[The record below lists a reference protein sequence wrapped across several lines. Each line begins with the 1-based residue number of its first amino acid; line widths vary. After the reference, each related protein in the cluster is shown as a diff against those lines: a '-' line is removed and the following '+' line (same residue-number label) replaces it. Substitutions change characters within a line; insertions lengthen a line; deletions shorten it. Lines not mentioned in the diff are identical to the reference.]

1 MVRTGQARNLP
12 KIHTSNYCVA
22 YLDVL
27 GAENYMKGDLA
38 DKFLNDLNSIYFDAI
53 NDISFTNYVTQK
65 DIQVKIFS
73 DNILLAIEI
82 KENDDLRKDK
92 IEKIINL
99 TGNIFNNALYH
110 AYLMR
115 GAMTEGPFYKNK
127 NNDIFVYGK
136 ALIDAV
142 DMEEKLAIYPRV
154 LTQRSIQETL
164 PQYFEECADGCL
176 ILNNFIFESLLSPD
190 VYKHNLITMY
200 KKCSDKKVKQKIMW
214 IISFFNSY
222 YVHSITNV
230 QITKE
235 DLIKAT
241 RKEVQNV

>member
-38 DKFLNDLNSIYFDAI
+38 DKFLNDLNFIYFDAI

-65 DIQVKIFS
+65 DILVKIFS
-73 DNILLAIEI
+73 DNILLGIQI
-82 KENDDLRKDK
+82 NENDDLRKDK
-92 IEKIINL
+92 IEKILNIA
-99 TGNIFNNALYH
+99 GNIFNNALYH
-110 AYLMR
+110 GYLLR
-115 GAMTEGPFYKNK
+115 GAITEGPFYKDD
-127 NNDIFVYGK
+127 NNIFVYGK

-142 DMEEKLAIYPRV
+142 EIEEELAIYPRV
-154 LTQRSIQETL
+154 VAQKSIQETL
-164 PQYFEECADGCL
+164 PQYFEECADGNF
-176 ILNNFIFESLLSPD
+176 ILQNFIFHPGFPEIYKQNLLE
-190 VYKHNLITMY
+190 IY
-200 KKCSDKKVKQKIMW
+200 KKSYKNEKVKQKIMW
-214 IISFFNSY
+214 IISLFNSY

-241 RKEVQNV
+241 RKAV

>member
-65 DIQVKIFS
+65 DILVKIFS
-73 DNILLAIEI
+73 DNILLGIQI
-82 KENDDLRKDK
+82 NENDDLRKDK
-92 IEKIINL
+92 IEKILNIA
-99 TGNIFNNALYH
+99 GNIFNNALYH
-110 AYLMR
+110 GYLLR
-115 GAMTEGPFYKNK
+115 GAITEGPFYKDD
-127 NNDIFVYGK
+127 NNIFVYGK

-142 DMEEKLAIYPRV
+142 EIEEELAIYPRV
-154 LTQRSIQETL
+154 VAQKSIQETL
-164 PQYFEECADGCL
+164 PQYFEECADGNF
-176 ILNNFIFESLLSPD
+176 ILQNFIFHPGFPEIYKQNLLE
-190 VYKHNLITMY
+190 IY
-200 KKCSDKKVKQKIMW
+200 KKSYKNEKVKQKIMW

-241 RKEVQNV
+241 RKEV

>member
-73 DNILLAIEI
+73 DNILLGIQI
-82 KENDDLRKDK
+82 NENDGLRKDK
-92 IEKIINL
+92 IEKILNIA
-99 TGNIFNNALYH
+99 GNIFNNALYH
-110 AYLMR
+110 GYLLR
-115 GAMTEGPFYKNK
+115 GAITEGPFYKDD
-127 NNDIFVYGK
+127 NNIFVYGK

-142 DMEEKLAIYPRV
+142 EIEEELAIYPRV
-154 LTQRSIQETL
+154 VAQKSIQETL
-164 PQYFEECADGCL
+164 PQYFEECADGNF
-176 ILNNFIFESLLSPD
+176 ILQNFIFHPGFPEIYKQNLLE
-190 VYKHNLITMY
+190 IY
-200 KKCSDKKVKQKIMW
+200 KKSYKNEKVKQKIMW

-235 DLIKAT
+235 DLIKAA

>member
-27 GAENYMKGDLA
+27 GAKNYMKGDLA

-73 DNILLAIEI
+73 DNILLGIQI
-82 KENDDLRKDK
+82 NENDGLRKDK
-92 IEKIINL
+92 IEKILNI
-99 TGNIFNNALYH
+99 TGNIFNNALNH
-110 AYLMR
+110 GYLLR
-115 GAMTEGPFYKNK
+115 GAITEGPFYKDD
-127 NNDIFVYGK
+127 NNIFIYGK

-142 DMEEKLAIYPRV
+142 EIEEELAIYPRV
-154 LTQRSIQETL
+154 VAQKSIQETL
-164 PQYFEECADGCL
+164 PQYFEECVDGNF
-176 ILNNFIFESLLSPD
+176 ILQNFIFHPGLPEIYKQNLLE
-190 VYKHNLITMY
+190 IY
-200 KKCSDKKVKQKIMW
+200 KKSYKNEKVKQKIMW

-241 RKEVQNV
+241 RKGVQNV

>member
-65 DIQVKIFS
+65 DILVKIFS
-73 DNILLAIEI
+73 DNILLGIQI
-82 KENDDLRKDK
+82 NENDDLRKDK
-92 IEKIINL
+92 IEKILNIA
-99 TGNIFNNALYH
+99 GNIFNNALYH
-110 AYLMR
+110 GYLLR
-115 GAMTEGPFYKNK
+115 GAITEGPFYKDD
-127 NNDIFVYGK
+127 NNIFVYGK

-142 DMEEKLAIYPRV
+142 EIEEELVIYPRV
-154 LTQRSIQETL
+154 VAQKSIQETL
-164 PQYFEECADGCL
+164 PQYFEECADGNF
-176 ILNNFIFESLLSPD
+176 ILQNFIFHPGFPEIYKQNLLE
-190 VYKHNLITMY
+190 IY
-200 KKCSDKKVKQKIMW
+200 KKSYKNEKVKQKIMW
-214 IISFFNSY
+214 IISLFNSY

-241 RKEVQNV
+241 RKEV

>member
-53 NDISFTNYVTQK
+53 NNISFTNYVTQK
-65 DIQVKIFS
+65 DILVKIFS
-73 DNILLAIEI
+73 GNILLGIQI
-82 KENDDLRKDK
+82 NENDDLRKDK
-92 IEKIINL
+92 IEKILNIA
-99 TGNIFNNALYH
+99 GNIFNNALYH
-110 AYLMR
+110 GYLLR
-115 GAMTEGPFYKNK
+115 GAITEGLFYKDD
-127 NNDIFVYGK
+127 NNIFVYGK

-142 DMEEKLAIYPRV
+142 EIEEELAIYPRV
-154 LTQRSIQETL
+154 VAQKSIQETL
-164 PQYFEECADGCL
+164 PQYFEECADGNF
-176 ILNNFIFESLLSPD
+176 ILQNFIFHPGFPEIYKQNLLE
-190 VYKHNLITMY
+190 IY
-200 KKCSDKKVKQKIMW
+200 KKSYKNEKVKQKIMW

>member
-38 DKFLNDLNSIYFDAI
+38 DKFLNGLNSIYFDAI

-65 DIQVKIFS
+65 DILVKIFS
-73 DNILLAIEI
+73 DNILLGIQI
-82 KENDDLRKDK
+82 NENDDLRKDK
-92 IEKIINL
+92 IEKILNIA
-99 TGNIFNNALYH
+99 GNIFNNALYH
-110 AYLMR
+110 GYLMR
-115 GAMTEGPFYKNK
+115 GAITEGPFYKDD
-127 NNDIFVYGK
+127 NNIFVYGK
-136 ALIDAV
+136 VLIDAV
-142 DMEEKLAIYPRV
+142 EIEEELAIYPRV
-154 LTQRSIQETL
+154 VAQKSIQETL
-164 PQYFEECADGCL
+164 PQYFEECADGNF
-176 ILNNFIFESLLSPD
+176 ILQNFIFHPGLPEIYKQNLLE
-190 VYKHNLITMY
+190 IY
-200 KKCSDKKVKQKIMW
+200 KKSYKNEKVKQKIMW

-222 YVHSITNV
+222 YVHFITNV

>member
-65 DIQVKIFS
+65 DILVKIFS
-73 DNILLAIEI
+73 DNILLGIQI
-82 KENDDLRKDK
+82 NENDDLRKDK
-92 IEKIINL
+92 IEKILNIA
-99 TGNIFNNALYH
+99 GNIFNNALYH
-110 AYLMR
+110 GYLLR
-115 GAMTEGPFYKNK
+115 GAITEGPFYKDD
-127 NNDIFVYGK
+127 NNIFVYGK

-142 DMEEKLAIYPRV
+142 EIEEELAIYPRV
-154 LTQRSIQETL
+154 VAQKSIQETL
-164 PQYFEECADGCL
+164 PQYFEECADGNF
-176 ILNNFIFESLLSPD
+176 ILQNFIFHPGFPEIYKQNLLE
-190 VYKHNLITMY
+190 IY
-200 KKCSDKKVKQKIMW
+200 KKSYKNEKVKQKIMW
-214 IISFFNSY
+214 IISLFNSY

-230 QITKE
+230 QVTKE

-241 RKEVQNV
+241 RKEV

>member
-38 DKFLNDLNSIYFDAI
+38 DKFLNDLNSIYTDAI
-53 NDISFTNYVTQK
+53 RDVVFKSYISKK
-65 DIQVKIFS
+65 DIYVKIFS

-110 AYLMR
+110 GYLMR

-142 DMEEKLAIYPRV
+142 DMEEELAIYPRV
-154 LTQRSIQETL
+154 VAQKSIQETL
-164 PQYFEECADGCL
+164 PQYFEECADGNF
-176 ILNNFIFESLLSPD
+176 ILQNFIFHPGFPEIYKQNLLE
-190 VYKHNLITMY
+190 IY
-200 KKCSDKKVKQKIMW
+200 KKSYKNEKVKQKIMW

>member
-38 DKFLNDLNSIYFDAI
+38 DKFLNDLNSIYTDAI
-53 NDISFTNYVTQK
+53 RDVVFKSYISKK
-65 DIQVKIFS
+65 DIYVKIFS

-110 AYLMR
+110 GYLMR

-142 DMEEKLAIYPRV
+142 DMEEELAIYPRV
-154 LTQRSIQETL
+154 VAQKSIQETL
-164 PQYFEECADGCL
+164 PQYFKECADGCL

-214 IISFFNSY
+214 IITHFNY
-222 YVHSITNV
+222 YYKNSATRI
-230 QITKE
+230 QITKK
-235 DLIKAT
+235 DLEEKGEYI
-241 RKEVQNV
+241 NV

>member
-73 DNILLAIEI
+73 DNILLGIQI
-82 KENDDLRKDK
+82 NENDDLRKDK
-92 IEKIINL
+92 IEKILNIA
-99 TGNIFNNALYH
+99 GNIFNNALYH
-110 AYLMR
+110 GYLLR
-115 GAMTEGPFYKNK
+115 GAITEGPFYKDD
-127 NNDIFVYGK
+127 NNIFIYGK

-142 DMEEKLAIYPRV
+142 EIEEELAIYPRV
-154 LTQRSIQETL
+154 VAQKSIQETL
-164 PQYFEECADGCL
+164 PQYFEECADGNF
-176 ILNNFIFESLLSPD
+176 ILQNFIFHPGFPEIYKQNLLE
-190 VYKHNLITMY
+190 IY
-200 KKCSDKKVKQKIMW
+200 KKSYKNEKVKQKIMW

>member
-65 DIQVKIFS
+65 DILVKIFS
-73 DNILLAIEI
+73 DNILLGIQI
-82 KENDDLRKDK
+82 NENDDLRKDK
-92 IEKIINL
+92 IEKILNIA
-99 TGNIFNNALYH
+99 GNIFNNALYH
-110 AYLMR
+110 GYLLR
-115 GAMTEGPFYKNK
+115 GAITEGPFYKDD
-127 NNDIFVYGK
+127 NNIFVYGK

-142 DMEEKLAIYPRV
+142 EIEEELAIYPRV
-154 LTQRSIQETL
+154 VAQKSIQETL
-164 PQYFEECADGCL
+164 PQYFEECADGNF
-176 ILNNFIFESLLSPD
+176 ILQNFIFHPGFPEIYKQNLLE
-190 VYKHNLITMY
+190 IY
-200 KKCSDKKVKQKIMW
+200 KKSYKNEKVKQKIMW
-214 IISFFNSY
+214 IISLFNSY

-241 RKEVQNV
+241 RKEV

>member
-73 DNILLAIEI
+73 DNILLGIQI
-82 KENDDLRKDK
+82 NENDGLRKDK
-92 IEKIINL
+92 IEKILNIV
-99 TGNIFNNALYH
+99 GNIFNNALYH
-110 AYLMR
+110 GYLLR
-115 GAMTEGPFYKNK
+115 GAITEGPFYKDD
-127 NNDIFVYGK
+127 NNIFVYGK

-142 DMEEKLAIYPRV
+142 EIEEELAIYPRV
-154 LTQRSIQETL
+154 VAQKSIQETL
-164 PQYFEECADGCL
+164 PQYFEECADSCL

-214 IISFFNSY
+214 IITHFNCY
-222 YVHSITNV
+222 YKNSATRI

-235 DLIKAT
+235 DLEEKGEYI
-241 RKEVQNV
+241 NV

>member
-65 DIQVKIFS
+65 DILVKIFS
-73 DNILLAIEI
+73 DNILLGIQI
-82 KENDDLRKDK
+82 NENDDLRKDK

-110 AYLMR
+110 GYLMR
-115 GAMTEGPFYKNK
+115 GAITEGPFYKDD
-127 NNDIFVYGK
+127 NNIFVYGK
-136 ALIDAV
+136 VLIDAV
-142 DMEEKLAIYPRV
+142 EIEEELAIYPRV
-154 LTQRSIQETL
+154 VAQKSIQETL
-164 PQYFEECADGCL
+164 PQYFEECADGNF
-176 ILNNFIFESLLSPD
+176 ILQNFIFHPGFPEIYKQNLLE
-190 VYKHNLITMY
+190 IY
-200 KKCSDKKVKQKIMW
+200 KKSYKNEKVKQKIMW

>member
-73 DNILLAIEI
+73 DNILLGIQI
-82 KENDDLRKDK
+82 NENDGLRKDK
-92 IEKIINL
+92 IEKILNIA
-99 TGNIFNNALYH
+99 GNIFNNALYH
-110 AYLMR
+110 GYLLR
-115 GAMTEGPFYKNK
+115 GAITEGPFYKDD
-127 NNDIFVYGK
+127 NNIFVYGK

-142 DMEEKLAIYPRV
+142 EIEEKLAIYPRV
-154 LTQRSIQETL
+154 VAQKSIQETL
-164 PQYFEECADGCL
+164 PQYFEECADGC
-176 ILNNFIFESLLSPD
+176 IMLNNFVFHGLSD
-190 VYKHNLITMY
+190 IYKHNLIEMY

>member
-53 NDISFTNYVTQK
+53 NNISFTNYVTQK
-65 DIQVKIFS
+65 DILVKIFS
-73 DNILLAIEI
+73 GNILLGIQI
-82 KENDDLRKDK
+82 NENDDLRKDK
-92 IEKIINL
+92 IEKILNIA
-99 TGNIFNNALYH
+99 GNIFNNALYH
-110 AYLMR
+110 GYLLR
-115 GAMTEGPFYKNK
+115 GAITEGLFYKDD
-127 NNDIFVYGK
+127 NNIFVYGK

-142 DMEEKLAIYPRV
+142 EIEEELAIYPRV
-154 LTQRSIQETL
+154 VAQKSIQGTL
-164 PQYFEECADGCL
+164 PQYFEECADGNF
-176 ILNNFIFESLLSPD
+176 ILQNFIFHTGFPEIYKQNLLE
-190 VYKHNLITMY
+190 IY
-200 KKCSDKKVKQKIMW
+200 KKSYKNEKVKPKIMW
-214 IISFFNSY
+214 IISLFNSY

-241 RKEVQNV
+241 RKEV

>member
-27 GAENYMKGDLA
+27 GAKKFMKKSDN
-38 DKFLNDLNSIYFDAI
+38 DKFLNNLNSIYYDAI
-53 NDISFTNYVTQK
+53 DNVSFVSEVTNK
-65 DIQVKIFS
+65 DIYIKIFS

-82 KENDDLRKDK
+82 YENDELRKPK

-99 TGNIFNNALYH
+99 TGNIYNNALCH
-110 AYLMR
+110 GYLLR
-115 GAMTEGPFYKNK
+115 GAITEGPFYKNSY
-127 NNDIFVYGK
+127 NDVFVYGK

-142 DMEEKLAIYPRV
+142 EIEEELAIYPRV
-154 LTQRSIQETL
+154 VAQKSIQETL
-164 PQYFEECADGCL
+164 PQYFEECADGNF
-176 ILNNFIFESLLSPD
+176 ILQNFIFHPSFPEIYKQNLLE
-190 VYKHNLITMY
+190 IY
-200 KKCSDKKVKQKIMW
+200 KKSYKNEKVKQKIMW

>member
-27 GAENYMKGDLA
+27 GAKKIMKKSDN
-38 DKFLNDLNSIYFDAI
+38 DKFLNDLNSIYYDAI
-53 NDISFTNYVTQK
+53 DNVSFVSEVTNK
-65 DIQVKIFS
+65 DIYIKIFS

-82 KENDDLRKDK
+82 YENDELRKPK

-99 TGNIFNNALYH
+99 TGNIYNNALCH
-110 AYLMR
+110 GYLLG
-115 GAMTEGPFYKNK
+115 GAITEGSFYKNSY
-127 NNDIFVYGK
+127 NDVFVYGK

-142 DMEEKLAIYPRV
+142 EIEEELAIYPRV
-154 LTQRSIQETL
+154 VAQKSIQETL
-164 PQYFEECADGCL
+164 PQYFEECADGNF
-176 ILNNFIFESLLSPD
+176 ILQNFIFHPGLPEIYRQNLLE
-190 VYKHNLITMY
+190 IY
-200 KKCSDKKVKQKIMW
+200 KKSYKNEKVKQKIMW

-230 QITKE
+230 PITKE

>member
-27 GAENYMKGDLA
+27 GAENYMKGNLA

-73 DNILLAIEI
+73 DNILLGIQI
-82 KENDDLRKDK
+82 NENDGLRKDK
-92 IEKIINL
+92 IEKILNIA
-99 TGNIFNNALYH
+99 GNIFNNALYH
-110 AYLMR
+110 GYLLR
-115 GAMTEGPFYKNK
+115 GAITEGPFYKDD
-127 NNDIFVYGK
+127 NNIFVYGK

-142 DMEEKLAIYPRV
+142 EIEEELAIYPRV
-154 LTQRSIQETL
+154 VAQKSLQETL

-176 ILNNFIFESLLSPD
+176 ILNNFIFESLLLPD

-214 IISFFNSY
+214 IITHFNCY
-222 YVHSITNV
+222 YKNSATRI
-230 QITKE
+230 QITKK
-235 DLIKAT
+235 DLEEKGEYI
-241 RKEVQNV
+241 NV

>member
-27 GAENYMKGDLA
+27 GAKKFMKKSDN
-38 DKFLNDLNSIYFDAI
+38 DKFLNDLNSIYYDAI
-53 NDISFTNYVTQK
+53 DNVSFVSEVTNK
-65 DIQVKIFS
+65 DIYIKIFS

-82 KENDDLRKDK
+82 YEKDELRKHK

-99 TGNIFNNALYH
+99 TGNIYNNALCH
-110 AYLMR
+110 GYLLR
-115 GAMTEGPFYKNK
+115 GAITEGSFYKNSY
-127 NNDIFVYGK
+127 NDVFVYGK

-142 DMEEKLAIYPRV
+142 EIEEELAIYPRV
-154 LTQRSIQETL
+154 VAQKSIQETL
-164 PQYFEECADGCL
+164 PQYFKECADGCL

-222 YVHSITNV
+222 YVHYITNV

>member
-27 GAENYMKGDLA
+27 GAKNYMKGDLA

-65 DIQVKIFS
+65 DILVKIFS
-73 DNILLAIEI
+73 DNILLGIQI
-82 KENDDLRKDK
+82 NENDDLRKDK
-92 IEKIINL
+92 IEKILNIA
-99 TGNIFNNALYH
+99 GNIFNNALYH
-110 AYLMR
+110 GYLLR
-115 GAMTEGPFYKNK
+115 GAITEGPFYKDD
-127 NNDIFVYGK
+127 NNIFVYGK

-142 DMEEKLAIYPRV
+142 EIEEELAIYPRV
-154 LTQRSIQETL
+154 VAQKSIQETL
-164 PQYFEECADGCL
+164 PQYFEECADGNF
-176 ILNNFIFESLLSPD
+176 ILQNFIFHPGFPEIYKQNLLE
-190 VYKHNLITMY
+190 IY
-200 KKCSDKKVKQKIMW
+200 KKSYKNEKVKQKIMW

-241 RKEVQNV
+241 RKEV

>member
-38 DKFLNDLNSIYFDAI
+38 DKFLNDLNSIYYDAI
-53 NDISFTNYVTQK
+53 DNVSFVSEVANK
-65 DIQVKIFS
+65 DIYIKIFS

-82 KENDDLRKDK
+82 YENDELRKPK

-99 TGNIFNNALYH
+99 TGNIYNNALCH
-110 AYLMR
+110 GYLLR
-115 GAMTEGPFYKNK
+115 GAITEGSFYKNSY
-127 NNDIFVYGK
+127 NDVFVYGK

-142 DMEEKLAIYPRV
+142 EIEEELAIYPRV
-154 LTQRSIQETL
+154 VAQKSIQETL
-164 PQYFEECADGCL
+164 PQYFEECADGNF
-176 ILNNFIFESLLSPD
+176 ILQNFIFHPGFPEIYKQNLLE
-190 VYKHNLITMY
+190 IY
-200 KKCSDKKVKQKIMW
+200 KKSYKNEKVKQKIMW

>member
-73 DNILLAIEI
+73 DNILLGIQI
-82 KENDDLRKDK
+82 NENDGLRKDK
-92 IEKIINL
+92 IEKILNIV
-99 TGNIFNNALYH
+99 GNIFNNALYH
-110 AYLMR
+110 GYLLR
-115 GAMTEGPFYKNK
+115 GAITEGPFYKDD
-127 NNDIFVYGK
+127 NNIFVYGK

-142 DMEEKLAIYPRV
+142 EIEEELAIYPRV
-154 LTQRSIQETL
+154 VAQKSIQETL
-164 PQYFEECADGCL
+164 PQYFEECADSNF
-176 ILNNFIFESLLSPD
+176 ILQNFIFHPGFPEIYKQNLLE
-190 VYKHNLITMY
+190 MY

>member
-65 DIQVKIFS
+65 DILVKIFS
-73 DNILLAIEI
+73 DNILLGIQI
-82 KENDDLRKDK
+82 NENDDLRKDK
-92 IEKIINL
+92 IEKILNIA
-99 TGNIFNNALYH
+99 GNIFNNALYH
-110 AYLMR
+110 GYLLR
-115 GAMTEGPFYKNK
+115 GAITEGPFYKNSY
-127 NNDIFVYGK
+127 NDVFVYGK

-142 DMEEKLAIYPRV
+142 EIEEELAIYPRV
-154 LTQRSIQETL
+154 VAQKSIQETL
-164 PQYFEECADGCL
+164 PQYFKECADGCL

-235 DLIKAT
+235 DLIKVT

>member
-73 DNILLAIEI
+73 DNILLGIQI
-82 KENDDLRKDK
+82 NENDGLRKDK
-92 IEKIINL
+92 IEKILNI
-99 TGNIFNNALYH
+99 TGNIFNNALNH
-110 AYLMR
+110 GYLLR
-115 GAMTEGPFYKNK
+115 GAITEGPFYKDD
-127 NNDIFVYGK
+127 NNIFIYGK

-142 DMEEKLAIYPRV
+142 EIEEELAIYPRV
-154 LTQRSIQETL
+154 VAQKSIQETL
-164 PQYFEECADGCL
+164 PQYFEECADGNF
-176 ILNNFIFESLLSPD
+176 ILQNFIFHPGFPEIYKQNLLE
-190 VYKHNLITMY
+190 IY
-200 KKCSDKKVKQKIMW
+200 KKSYKNEKVKQKIMW

-222 YVHSITNV
+222 YVRSITNV

>member
-65 DIQVKIFS
+65 DILVKIFS
-73 DNILLAIEI
+73 DNILLGIQI
-82 KENDDLRKDK
+82 NENDDLRKDK
-92 IEKIINL
+92 IEKILNIA
-99 TGNIFNNALYH
+99 GNIFNNALYH
-110 AYLMR
+110 GYLLR
-115 GAMTEGPFYKNK
+115 GAITEGPFYKDD
-127 NNDIFVYGK
+127 NNIFVYGK

-142 DMEEKLAIYPRV
+142 EIEEELAIYPRV
-154 LTQRSIQETL
+154 VAQKSIQETL
-164 PQYFEECADGCL
+164 PQYFEECADGNF
-176 ILNNFIFESLLSPD
+176 ILQNFIFHPGFPEIYKQNLLE
-190 VYKHNLITMY
+190 IY
-200 KKCSDKKVKQKIMW
+200 KKSYKNEKVKQKIMW

-235 DLIKAT
+235 DLKKAT
-241 RKEVQNV
+241 RKEV

>member
-38 DKFLNDLNSIYFDAI
+38 DKFLNDLNSIYTDAI
-53 NDISFTNYVTQK
+53 RDVVFKSYISKK
-65 DIQVKIFS
+65 DIYVKIFS

-110 AYLMR
+110 GYLMR

-164 PQYFEECADGCL
+164 PQYFKECADGCL

-214 IISFFNSY
+214 IITHFNY
-222 YVHSITNV
+222 YYGNSVAKI

-235 DLIKAT
+235 DLAGDL
-241 RKEVQNV
+241 NG

>member
-38 DKFLNDLNSIYFDAI
+38 DKFLNNLNSIYFDAI

-73 DNILLAIEI
+73 DNILLGIQI
-82 KENDDLRKDK
+82 NENDGLRKDK
-92 IEKIINL
+92 IEKILNI
-99 TGNIFNNALYH
+99 TGNIFNNALNH
-110 AYLMR
+110 GYLLR
-115 GAMTEGPFYKNK
+115 GAITEGPFYKDD
-127 NNDIFVYGK
+127 NNIFIYGK

-142 DMEEKLAIYPRV
+142 EIEEELAIYPRV
-154 LTQRSIQETL
+154 VAQKSIQETL
-164 PQYFEECADGCL
+164 PQYFEECADGNF
-176 ILNNFIFESLLSPD
+176 ILQNFIFHPGFPEIYKQNLLE
-190 VYKHNLITMY
+190 IY
-200 KKCSDKKVKQKIMW
+200 KKSYKNEKVKQKIMW

>member
-22 YLDVL
+22 YLDIL

-65 DIQVKIFS
+65 DILVKIFS
-73 DNILLAIEI
+73 DNILLGIQI
-82 KENDDLRKDK
+82 NENDDLRKDK
-92 IEKIINL
+92 IEKILDIA
-99 TGNIFNNALYH
+99 GNIFNNALYH
-110 AYLMR
+110 GYLLR
-115 GAMTEGPFYKNK
+115 GAITEGPFYKDD
-127 NNDIFVYGK
+127 NNIFVYGK

-142 DMEEKLAIYPRV
+142 EIEEELAIYPRV
-154 LTQRSIQETL
+154 VAQKSIQETL
-164 PQYFEECADGCL
+164 PQYFEECADGNF
-176 ILNNFIFESLLSPD
+176 ILQNFIFHPGFPEIYKQNLLE
-190 VYKHNLITMY
+190 IY
-200 KKCSDKKVKQKIMW
+200 KKSYKNEKVKQKIMW

>member
-65 DIQVKIFS
+65 DILVKIFS
-73 DNILLAIEI
+73 DNILLGIQI
-82 KENDDLRKDK
+82 NENDDLRKDK
-92 IEKIINL
+92 IEKILNIA
-99 TGNIFNNALYH
+99 GNIFNNALYH
-110 AYLMR
+110 GYLLR
-115 GAMTEGPFYKNK
+115 GAITEGPFYKDD
-127 NNDIFVYGK
+127 NNIFVYGK

-142 DMEEKLAIYPRV
+142 EIEEELAIYPRV
-154 LTQRSIQETL
+154 VAQKSIQETL
-164 PQYFEECADGCL
+164 PQYFEECADGNF
-176 ILNNFIFESLLSPD
+176 ILQNFIFHPGFPEIYKQNLLE
-190 VYKHNLITMY
+190 IY
-200 KKCSDKKVKQKIMW
+200 KKSYKNEKVKQKIMW

>member
-53 NDISFTNYVTQK
+53 NNISFTNYVTQK
-65 DIQVKIFS
+65 DILVKIFS
-73 DNILLAIEI
+73 GNILLGIQI
-82 KENDDLRKDK
+82 NENDDLRKDK
-92 IEKIINL
+92 IEKILNIA
-99 TGNIFNNALYH
+99 GNIFNNALYH
-110 AYLMR
+110 GYLLR
-115 GAMTEGPFYKNK
+115 GAITEGLFYKDD
-127 NNDIFVYGK
+127 NNIFVYGK

-142 DMEEKLAIYPRV
+142 EIEEELAIYPRV
-154 LTQRSIQETL
+154 VAQKSIQETL
-164 PQYFEECADGCL
+164 PQYFEECADGNF
-176 ILNNFIFESLLSPD
+176 ILQNFIFHTGFPEIYKQNLLE
-190 VYKHNLITMY
+190 IY
-200 KKCSDKKVKQKIMW
+200 KKSYKNEKVKQKIMW
-214 IISFFNSY
+214 IISLFNSY

-241 RKEVQNV
+241 RKEV